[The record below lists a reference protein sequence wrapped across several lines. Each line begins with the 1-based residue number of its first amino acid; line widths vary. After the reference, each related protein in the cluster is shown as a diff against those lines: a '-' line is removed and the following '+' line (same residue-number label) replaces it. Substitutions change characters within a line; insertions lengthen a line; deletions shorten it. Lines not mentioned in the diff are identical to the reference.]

1 MLNRIHSTHL
11 GVIRCKERAKD
22 VLFWPGMG
30 RQIEET
36 VATCEKCQENQMS
49 NAKEPMTI
57 GELPSRPWQIIAT
70 DLFILKDVT
79 TS

>member
-1 MLNRIHSTHL
+1 
-11 GVIRCKERAKD
+11 
-22 VLFWPGMG
+22 MG

-36 VATCEKCQENQMS
+36 VATCEKCQEHQMS

-57 GELPSRPWQIIAT
+57 GELPSRPWQIVAT